1 VGFYTYESRYTPLSL
16 YNSFSL
22 STHLELVFARAA
34 AKDAVSVV
42 FSPAKSAGKDETA
55 VCEQINPPIA
65 AAPGAPAVFNSCEI
79 AIVCYAN

>member
-1 VGFYTYESRYTPLSL
+1 L
-16 YNSFSL
+16 SL

-42 FSPAKSAGKDETA
+42 FNPAKLAGKDETT

-65 AAPGAPAVFNSCEI
+65 VLSTSPPMFKSCEI
-79 AIVCYAN
+79 AMVCYAN